1 MTYCRLNAITTRD
14 KCTKMQKKSPPPEK
28 FLCQTAPSALR
39 NASPILRVLK
49 DILPEKCSVLE
60 IGSGTGQHSVIFSEG
75 INCLKWIPTDVD
87 ASNFESITGWAQTA
101 TNNIPSSPRLIDASQ
116 PDWCLTANDNID
128 VIVSI
133 NVIHISPWSVTK
145 GIVKGAQKFL
155 PKDGLLYFYGPFTQ
169 NNVPT
174 AAGNI
179 AFDKNLRER
188 NENWGLRNIN
198 EVEKLANKHAL
209 RLDRIVKMPSN
220 NLSVVFT
227 KT

>member
-1 MTYCRLNAITTRD
+1 MRD
-14 KCTKMQKKSPPPEK
+14 KCTKMQKKSPPSEK
-28 FLCQTAPSALR
+28 FLCQTAPAAAR
-39 NASPILRVLK
+39 NAMPILKVLK
-49 DILPEKCSVLE
+49 ELLPEKCSVLE

-75 INCLKWIPTDVD
+75 INCLKWIPSDID
-87 ASNFESITGWAQTA
+87 ASNFESITEWAQTA
-101 TNNIPSSPRLIDASQ
+101 ANNILSSPRLIDASQ
-116 PDWCLTANDNID
+116 PDWCLTSQDNID

-145 GIVKGAQKFL
+145 GILKGAQKFL
-155 PKDGLLYFYGPFTQ
+155 PKGGFLYFYGPFIQ

-179 AFDKNLRER
+179 AFDNSLRER
-188 NENWGLRNIN
+188 HEDWGLRNLN

-209 RLDRIVKMPSN
+209 KLDRIVKMPSN
-220 NLSVVFT
+220 NLSVIFT

>member
-1 MTYCRLNAITTRD
+1 
-14 KCTKMQKKSPPPEK
+14 MQKKSPPPEK

-209 RLDRIVKMPSN
+209 KLDRIVKMPSN

>member
-1 MTYCRLNAITTRD
+1 
-14 KCTKMQKKSPPPEK
+14 MQKKSPPSEK
-28 FLCQTAPSALR
+28 FLCQTAPAAAR
-39 NASPILRVLK
+39 NAMPILKVLK
-49 DILPEKCSVLE
+49 ELLPEKCSVLE

-75 INCLKWIPTDVD
+75 INCLKWIPSDID
-87 ASNFESITGWAQTA
+87 ASNFESITEWAQTA

-116 PDWCLTANDNID
+116 SDWCLTGQDNID

-145 GIVKGAQKFL
+145 GILKGAQKFL
-155 PKDGLLYFYGPFTQ
+155 PKDGFLYFYGPFIQ

-179 AFDKNLRER
+179 AFDNSLRER
-188 NENWGLRNIN
+188 HEDWGLRNLN

-209 RLDRIVKMPSN
+209 KLDRIVKMPSN
-220 NLSVVFT
+220 NLSVIFT

>member
-1 MTYCRLNAITTRD
+1 
-14 KCTKMQKKSPPPEK
+14 MQKKSPPPEK
-28 FLCQTAPSALR
+28 YLCRTAPSALR
-39 NASPILRVLK
+39 NASPILKVLK

-75 INCLKWIPTDVD
+75 INCLKWIPSDVD
-87 ASNFESITGWAQTA
+87 PSNFESITEWAQKA
-101 TNNIPSSPRLIDASQ
+101 RNNIPASPRLIDASH
-116 PDWCLTANDNID
+116 PDWCLNSNDNID

-145 GIVKGAQKFL
+145 GILKGAQKFL
-155 PKDGLLYFYGPFTQ
+155 PKDGFLYFYGPFIR

-179 AFDKNLRER
+179 AFDKSLRER
-188 NENWGLRNIN
+188 NEDWGLRNIN
-198 EVEKLANKHAL
+198 EVEKLAHEHAL
-209 RLDRIVKMPSN
+209 KLDRIVEMPSN
-220 NLSVVFT
+220 NLSVIFT

>member
-1 MTYCRLNAITTRD
+1 
-14 KCTKMQKKSPPPEK
+14 MQKKSPPPEK
-28 FLCQTAPSALR
+28 FLCQTAPSAMR

-101 TNNIPSSPRLIDASQ
+101 TKNIPSTPRLIDASQ
-116 PDWCLTANDNID
+116 PDWCLTADDNID

-155 PKDGLLYFYGPFTQ
+155 PKDGFLYFYGPFTQ

-179 AFDKNLRER
+179 AFDKSLRER

-209 RLDRIVKMPSN
+209 KLRRIVKMPSN

>member
-1 MTYCRLNAITTRD
+1 
-14 KCTKMQKKSPPPEK
+14 MQKKSPPSEK
-28 FLCQTAPSALR
+28 ILCQTAPAAAR
-39 NASPILRVLK
+39 NAMPILKVLK
-49 DILPEKCSVLE
+49 ELLPEKCSVLE

-75 INCLKWIPTDVD
+75 INCSKWIPSDID
-87 ASNFESITGWAQTA
+87 ASNFESITEWAQTA

-116 PDWCLTANDNID
+116 PDWCLTSQDNID

-145 GIVKGAQKFL
+145 GILKGAQKFL
-155 PKDGLLYFYGPFTQ
+155 PKDGFLYFYGPFIQ

-179 AFDKNLRER
+179 AFDNSLRER
-188 NENWGLRNIN
+188 HEDWGLRNLN

-209 RLDRIVKMPSN
+209 KLDRIVKMPSN
-220 NLSVVFT
+220 NLSVIFT

>member
-1 MTYCRLNAITTRD
+1 
-14 KCTKMQKKSPPPEK
+14 MQKKSPPPEK
-28 FLCQTAPSALR
+28 FLCRTAPSALR
-39 NASPILRVLK
+39 NASPILKVLK

-75 INCLKWIPTDVD
+75 INCLKWIPSDID
-87 ASNFESITGWAQTA
+87 SSNFESITEWAQKA
-101 TNNIPSSPRLIDASQ
+101 TNNIPASPRLLDASH
-116 PDWCLTANDNID
+116 PDWCLNANDNID

-145 GIVKGAQKFL
+145 GILKGAQKFL
-155 PKDGLLYFYGPFTQ
+155 PKDGFLYFYGPFIQ

-179 AFDKNLRER
+179 AFDNSLRER
-188 NENWGLRNIN
+188 HEDWGLRNLN

-209 RLDRIVKMPSN
+209 KLDRIVKMPSN
-220 NLSVVFT
+220 NLSVIFT

>member
-1 MTYCRLNAITTRD
+1 MGD
-14 KCTKMQKKSPPPEK
+14 KCTKMHKKSPPSEK
-28 FLCQTAPSALR
+28 FLCQTAPAAAR
-39 NASPILRVLK
+39 NAMPILKVLK
-49 DILPEKCSVLE
+49 ELLPEKCSVLE

-75 INCLKWIPTDVD
+75 INCLKWIPSDID
-87 ASNFESITGWAQTA
+87 ASNFESITEWAQTA
-101 TNNIPSSPRLIDASQ
+101 ANNIPSSPRLIDASQ
-116 PDWCLTANDNID
+116 PDWFLTSQDNID

-145 GIVKGAQKFL
+145 GILKGAQQFL
-155 PKDGLLYFYGPFTQ
+155 PKGGFLYFYGPFIQ

-179 AFDKNLRER
+179 AFDNSLRER
-188 NENWGLRNIN
+188 DEDWGLRNLD

-209 RLDRIVKMPSN
+209 KLDRIVKMPSN
-220 NLSVVFT
+220 NLSVIFI

>member
-1 MTYCRLNAITTRD
+1 
-14 KCTKMQKKSPPPEK
+14 MQKKSPPSEK
-28 FLCQTAPSALR
+28 FLCQTAPAAAR
-39 NASPILRVLK
+39 NAMPILKVLK
-49 DILPEKCSVLE
+49 ELLPEKCSVLE

-75 INCLKWIPTDVD
+75 INCLKWIPSDID
-87 ASNFESITGWAQTA
+87 ASNFESITEWAQTA
-101 TNNIPSSPRLIDASQ
+101 ANNIPSSPRLIDASQ
-116 PDWCLTANDNID
+116 SDWCLTGGDNID

-145 GIVKGAQKFL
+145 GILKGAQKFL
-155 PKDGLLYFYGPFTQ
+155 PKDGFLYFYGPFIQ

-179 AFDKNLRER
+179 AFDNSLRER
-188 NENWGLRNIN
+188 HEDWGLRNLN

-220 NLSVVFT
+220 NLSVFFT

>member
-1 MTYCRLNAITTRD
+1 
-14 KCTKMQKKSPPPEK
+14 MQKKSPPSEK
-28 FLCQTAPSALR
+28 FLCQTAPAAAR
-39 NASPILRVLK
+39 NAMPILKVLK
-49 DILPEKCSVLE
+49 ELLPEKCSVLE

-75 INCLKWIPTDVD
+75 INCLKWIPSDID
-87 ASNFESITGWAQTA
+87 GSNFESITEWAQTA

-116 PDWCLTANDNID
+116 SDWCLTGGDNID

-145 GIVKGAQKFL
+145 GILKGAQKFL
-155 PKDGLLYFYGPFTQ
+155 PKDGFLYFYGPFIQ

-179 AFDKNLRER
+179 AFDNSLRER
-188 NENWGLRNIN
+188 HEDWGLRNLN

-209 RLDRIVKMPSN
+209 KLDRIVKMPSN
-220 NLSVVFT
+220 NLSVIFT

>member
-1 MTYCRLNAITTRD
+1 MGD
-14 KCTKMQKKSPPPEK
+14 KCTKMHKKSPPSEK
-28 FLCQTAPSALR
+28 FLCQTAPAAAR
-39 NASPILRVLK
+39 NAMPILKVLK
-49 DILPEKCSVLE
+49 ELLPEKCSVLE

-75 INCLKWIPTDVD
+75 INCLKWIPSDID
-87 ASNFESITGWAQTA
+87 ASNFESITEWAQTA
-101 TNNIPSSPRLIDASQ
+101 ANNIPSSPRLIDASQ
-116 PDWCLTANDNID
+116 PDWCLTSQDNID

-145 GIVKGAQKFL
+145 GILKGAQQFL
-155 PKDGLLYFYGPFTQ
+155 PKGGFLYFYGPFIQ

-179 AFDKNLRER
+179 AFDNSLRER
-188 NENWGLRNIN
+188 HVDWGLRNLN

-209 RLDRIVKMPSN
+209 KLDRIVKMPSN
-220 NLSVVFT
+220 NLSVIFI

>member
-1 MTYCRLNAITTRD
+1 
-14 KCTKMQKKSPPPEK
+14 MQKKSPPPEK

-39 NASPILRVLK
+39 NASPILRVLR

-75 INCLKWIPTDVD
+75 INCLKWIPSDVD
-87 ASNFESITGWAQTA
+87 ASNFESIIEWAQTA
-101 TNNIPSSPRLIDASQ
+101 TNNIPASPRLIDASQ

-145 GIVKGAQKFL
+145 GILKGAQKFL
-155 PKDGLLYFYGPFTQ
+155 IKGGFVYFYGPFIQ
-169 NNVPT
+169 DNVLT

-179 AFDKNLRER
+179 AFDKSLRER
-188 NENWGLRNIN
+188 NEDWGLRNIS
-198 EVEKLANKHAL
+198 EVEKLANKHDL
-209 RLDRIVKMPSN
+209 KLDRIVKMPSN

>member
-1 MTYCRLNAITTRD
+1 MIYCGLNAITTRD

-39 NASPILRVLK
+39 NASSILRVLRN
-49 DILPEKCSVLE
+49 ILPEKCSVLE

-75 INCLKWIPTDVD
+75 IKCLKWIPTDVD

-101 TNNIPSSPRLIDASQ
+101 THNIPSSPRLIDASQ
-116 PDWCLTANDNID
+116 PDWCLTADDNID

-133 NVIHISPWSVTK
+133 NVIHISPWSVTT
-145 GIVKGAQKFL
+145 GIFKGAQKFL
-155 PKDGLLYFYGPFTQ
+155 PKDGFLYFYGPFTQ

-174 AAGNI
+174 TAGNI
-179 AFDKNLRER
+179 AFDKSLRER
-188 NENWGLRNIN
+188 NEDWGLRNI
-198 EVEKLANKHAL
+198 EEMEKLANKHAL
-209 RLDRIVKMPSN
+209 RLDRMVKMPSN
-220 NLSVVFT
+220 NLSVIFT

>member
-1 MTYCRLNAITTRD
+1 
-14 KCTKMQKKSPPPEK
+14 MQKKSPPSEK
-28 FLCQTAPSALR
+28 FLCQTAPAAAR
-39 NASPILRVLK
+39 NAMPILKVLK
-49 DILPEKCSVLE
+49 ELLPEKCSVLE

-75 INCLKWIPTDVD
+75 INCLKWIPSDID
-87 ASNFESITGWAQTA
+87 ASNFESITEWAQTA

-116 PDWCLTANDNID
+116 SDWCLTAQDNID

-145 GIVKGAQKFL
+145 GILKGAQKFL
-155 PKDGLLYFYGPFTQ
+155 PKDGFLYFYGPFIQ

-179 AFDKNLRER
+179 AFDNSLRER
-188 NENWGLRNIN
+188 HEDWGLRNLHD
-198 EVEKLANKHAL
+198 VEKLANKHAL
-209 RLDRIVKMPSN
+209 KLDRIVKMPSN
-220 NLSVVFT
+220 NLSVIFI

>member
-1 MTYCRLNAITTRD
+1 
-14 KCTKMQKKSPPPEK
+14 MQKKSPPSGK
-28 FLCQTAPSALR
+28 FLCQTARAAAR
-39 NASPILRVLK
+39 NAMPILKVLK
-49 DILPEKCSVLE
+49 ELLPEKCSVLE

-75 INCLKWIPTDVD
+75 IDCLKWIPSDID
-87 ASNFESITGWAQTA
+87 ASNFESITEWAQTA

-116 PDWCLTANDNID
+116 SDWCLTGRDNID

-145 GIVKGAQKFL
+145 GILKGAQKFL
-155 PKDGLLYFYGPFTQ
+155 PKGGFLYFYGPFIQ

-179 AFDKNLRER
+179 AFDNSLRER
-188 NENWGLRNIN
+188 HEDWGLRNLN

-209 RLDRIVKMPSN
+209 KLDRIVKMPSN
-220 NLSVVFT
+220 NLSVIFI

>member
-1 MTYCRLNAITTRD
+1 M
-14 KCTKMQKKSPPPEK
+14 
-28 FLCQTAPSALR
+28 
-39 NASPILRVLK
+39 PILKVLQEL
-49 DILPEKCSVLE
+49 LPEKCSVLE

-75 INCLKWIPTDVD
+75 INCLKWIPSDID
-87 ASNFESITGWAQTA
+87 ASNFESITEWAQTA
-101 TNNIPSSPRLIDASQ
+101 ANNIPSSPRLIDASQ
-116 PDWCLTANDNID
+116 PDWCLTSQDNID

-145 GIVKGAQKFL
+145 GILKGAQKFL
-155 PKDGLLYFYGPFTQ
+155 PKGGFLYFYGPFIQ

-179 AFDKNLRER
+179 AFDNSLRER
-188 NENWGLRNIN
+188 HEDWGLRNLN

-209 RLDRIVKMPSN
+209 KLDRIVKMPSN
-220 NLSVVFT
+220 NLSVIFT

>member
-1 MTYCRLNAITTRD
+1 MKD
-14 KCTKMQKKSPPPEK
+14 KCTKMQKKSPPSEK
-28 FLCQTAPSALR
+28 FLCQTAPAAAR
-39 NASPILRVLK
+39 NAMPILKVLK
-49 DILPEKCSVLE
+49 ELLPEKCSVLE

-75 INCLKWIPTDVD
+75 INCLKWIPSDID
-87 ASNFESITGWAQTA
+87 ASNFESITEWAQTA
-101 TNNIPSSPRLIDASQ
+101 TNNIPSNPRLIDASQ
-116 PDWCLTANDNID
+116 SDWCLTAQDNID

-145 GIVKGAQKFL
+145 GILKGAQKFL
-155 PKDGLLYFYGPFTQ
+155 PKDGFLYFYGPFIQ

-179 AFDKNLRER
+179 AFDNSLRER
-188 NENWGLRNIN
+188 HEDWGLRNLN

-209 RLDRIVKMPSN
+209 KLDRIVKMPSN
-220 NLSVVFT
+220 NLSVIFI